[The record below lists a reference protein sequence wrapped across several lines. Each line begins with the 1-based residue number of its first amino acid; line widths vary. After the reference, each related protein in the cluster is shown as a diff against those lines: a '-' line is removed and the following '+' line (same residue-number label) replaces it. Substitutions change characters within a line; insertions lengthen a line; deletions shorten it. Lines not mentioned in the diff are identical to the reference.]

1 MTGNGSTDWT
11 VRRQQ
16 DCAQFLNDFVSAL
29 HNETVNSEQHEKIN
43 KLLSITIID
52 EFICAGHTLNNCHP
66 KQLSPTI
73 YPCCLPIPA
82 LNSNSLEHSLSEL
95 LCVQNHFER
104 KCSQCPEDTGECSTK
119 IQNEPEIMS
128 FQFQRFSFDNLS
140 NKTLKINHPIQI
152 PMTLSLP
159 YPDEPVYNLASA
171 IVHSGTPSNGHY
183 ISLVRCPVSGRIF
196 QMDDQKAPTI
206 YDESTDLLNQ
216 AYVVIYSKKT
226 KAVHTVNDVGPPIK
240 KKQRISVESDVSAC
254 SVQLNASNSNE
265 KTRCSD
271 QDVCRDDA
279 MFEAIMSKITSNSI
293 DKIIAQL
300 NLKRQTGLKRRIGD
314 VRSYYAKH
322 RTERKRILEIMV
334 EPIPK
339 SSEIQSAPSVSQP
352 NSQLSNTSMDID
364 LPSPTYIPIY
374 AESAEPG
381 EQRIG
386 KEDANHK
393 ARSAAGDNN
402 APIGSLLSMVDGTTL
417 NRILCKYGLTPQ
429 TSMATRRHQ
438 LKQLYNNNCDFQK
451 DIYQCLHGMMK
462 NIIYSSAEDIFYDCN
477 EAVPNEQEVERDSQ
491 QGPDGDI
498 GKRLDGSQD
507 DELPTPPYVSIN
519 QHRESA
525 SDIPVTTKQVETD
538 DNRWNIDT
546 WTRDSLLKYTTEH
559 LLRDPKKQNITDL
572 QIKVKLHI
580 FDSLMSDFDTSKLN
594 DLLCKYRIKKQSAF
608 ARQVGQIRAFF
619 MKNKN
624 NQIDI
629 LNFLENNKKQPEQNI
644 SHNPQPSHQNDFFP
658 ENFEE
663 IKRKREL
670 IKAERARRI
679 EGLKTG
685 DFHLD
690 TGPGTNLILEA
701 GREMHEA
708 LREIKSESCVVCR
721 NQWFDINVGP
731 RSGKCQRCSGERL
744 KKNIP
749 PTFSAKNDMDPGLA
763 PTCLRIL
770 NSVEVAAISLICP
783 QLTIYKLKGG
793 ASGIKGH
800 SISFYQDIQGFVNRL
815 PHRPEDLPIIVI
827 KAPNQNIE
835 LKANRFKI
843 LNALEFLIQKNPEY
857 GKIAIDEE
865 ALSSYPA
872 DSITPVPNIRACD
885 AAETVDARP
894 SEPEDIVVD
903 DNTGVL
909 DDADLVQTAAPFDV
923 PTRLASDQIR
933 QAVLG
938 EDHRPANLRWP
949 DRTGPA
955 SEWEY
960 AYFSK
965 AFPNLFPYGQG
976 DISKPRIGKKP
987 EFLQYIRHLTRLP
1000 DTQFAEDPRFLL
1012 HVISMYRR
1020 HKALTLGNVFA
1031 SNVFK
1036 DMTMSDLKEKV
1047 KQDDAAVMKS
1057 LILFTAQIPGTK
1069 GYFSQEAKKSVA
1081 MERWIRLKSHGE
1093 EMLNV
1098 FLTFSLPDQH
1108 LEDLHRLLPGN
1119 EQYLGKIVVK
1129 DLSDIPSDADPD
1141 LYIDKKTDFLL
1152 RRKAVHDNGHI
1163 VDYFGSKR
1171 MDLLI
1176 EKVLHNTMG
1185 MTDHIMRSEYQAR
1198 KAVHWHMA
1206 ARMPGLGLEDIQR
1219 ACKKYDFDVRV
1230 STEEEQLMSQ
1240 AEMDE
1245 YRKDLRKEGIDM
1257 DKLSTEETKQ
1267 EVAASRQRVIDFTTQ
1282 DLGLSACHP
1291 QPDPKLWPGP
1301 EGQDVSAPATNCL
1314 RENFLNITDLETD
1327 YEHLINRAML
1337 HACRITYCIIESAFR
1352 RERRPDK
1359 CRFGYPLTL
1368 YGFIQRL
1375 LEVDGH
1381 QIWNEIERDPEFQ
1394 DGAEFV
1400 YGTLEILRNHP
1411 RLVCHVPEL
1420 LSLWRGNIDMK
1431 LIKSPETLLKYILKY
1446 MMKPEQN
1453 SNTFESMIKK
1463 LTENADETTPT
1474 RKIFQ
1479 KIMLKSVGE
1488 HDISKNEAWRIING
1502 KPFVQYSRPF
1512 RNLNLTESRR
1522 VNLEANDEHSERQVL
1537 SKNFCDVYWEKDSSE
1552 HFSRFCQQYEQGQVV
1567 HHTAP
1572 NDISLYDFASD
1583 FTMQWRPSPKMHVPK
1598 PTPMFHYVPLPSNE
1612 EYRRVYCET
1621 TLLLHKPGVNRGNL
1635 TEGYTD
1641 AEAALNDFVNNDTR
1655 CPKVV
1660 KDEFIKSLKMTPL
1673 QAEQLLT
1680 NVENLVPS
1688 QGSQTV
1694 QLAQEDWMVGLGE
1707 PIRQPDLNDP
1717 EPEIE
1722 DMDDENVDAQ
1732 WDKDA
1737 DWTSD
1742 KRMLGLNNQQID
1754 DARNW
1759 IKQKRVSADL
1769 DVADEESI
1777 DVDTLNSEQTQVF
1790 TKIMDAVLPTSGQ
1803 ELIDV
1808 SGGAG
1813 TGKSYLIRAILQ
1825 HSSEEIMIVKIA
1837 APTGCAAQQFT
1848 GGQTLHSL
1856 FRIPPKKGCKELDKL
1871 SPRVLAELQLQFKDT
1886 RALII
1891 DEKGMIGLGR
1901 LAQIS
1906 SRLKEIRPDYADQPF
1921 GGLTILLAGDLRQLP
1936 PIGDLSMYS
1945 ESGGDMTQCLGRGLY
1960 RMFDKSSYSLTAQM
1974 RQQGDENAGFR
1985 NELERLATGEF
1996 SLEDWHHWQDQN
2008 YDTMDEET
2016 KNNFFG
2022 NATLLCA
2029 KKIDSVSFNHKHLK
2043 LTKNPIAQLTAKN
2056 SHGAASF
2063 DADQAQGLR
2072 NKIYVAKEAKIVL
2085 TSNLW
2090 PEAKLVNGS
2099 QGTVK
2104 YIIYKDGRK
2113 DLPDL
2118 ILCSFPNYIGPS
2130 YIPGEDQLVPIA
2142 PIEATWFSKNS
2153 PFSRMQYPLILS
2165 WALTIH
2171 KAQGRILKN
2180 MPIT

>member
-152 PMTLSLP
+152 PMTLSLH

-293 DKIIAQL
+293 DKIIDQL

-374 AESAEPG
+374 TESAEPG

-507 DELPTPPYVSIN
+507 NELPTPPYVSIN
-519 QHRESA
+519 QHCEST
-525 SDIPVTTKQVETD
+525 SDIPVTTEQVETD

-580 FDSLMSDFDTSKLN
+580 FDSLMSDFDTSKLI
-594 DLLCKYRIKKQSAF
+594 DLLCKYGMKKHTAI
-608 ARQVGQIRAFF
+608 ARQQGQIRAFF

-843 LNALEFLIQKNPEY
+843 LNALEFLVQKNPEY

-1069 GYFSQEAKKSVA
+1069 GYFSQEAKNP
-1081 MERWIRLKSHGE
+1081 W
-1093 EMLNV
+1093 
-1098 FLTFSLPDQH
+1098 
-1108 LEDLHRLLPGN
+1108 
-1119 EQYLGKIVVK
+1119 
-1129 DLSDIPSDADPD
+1129 
-1141 LYIDKKTDFLL
+1141 
-1152 RRKAVHDNGHI
+1152 
-1163 VDYFGSKR
+1163 
-1171 MDLLI
+1171 
-1176 EKVLHNTMG
+1176 
-1185 MTDHIMRSEYQAR
+1185 
-1198 KAVHWHMA
+1198 
-1206 ARMPGLGLEDIQR
+1206 
-1219 ACKKYDFDVRV
+1219 
-1230 STEEEQLMSQ
+1230 
-1240 AEMDE
+1240 
-1245 YRKDLRKEGIDM
+1245 
-1257 DKLSTEETKQ
+1257 
-1267 EVAASRQRVIDFTTQ
+1267 
-1282 DLGLSACHP
+1282 
-1291 QPDPKLWPGP
+1291 
-1301 EGQDVSAPATNCL
+1301 
-1314 RENFLNITDLETD
+1314 
-1327 YEHLINRAML
+1327 
-1337 HACRITYCIIESAFR
+1337 
-1352 RERRPDK
+1352 
-1359 CRFGYPLTL
+1359 
-1368 YGFIQRL
+1368 
-1375 LEVDGH
+1375 
-1381 QIWNEIERDPEFQ
+1381 
-1394 DGAEFV
+1394 
-1400 YGTLEILRNHP
+1400 
-1411 RLVCHVPEL
+1411 
-1420 LSLWRGNIDMK
+1420 
-1431 LIKSPETLLKYILKY
+1431 
-1446 MMKPEQN
+1446 
-1453 SNTFESMIKK
+1453 
-1463 LTENADETTPT
+1463 
-1474 RKIFQ
+1474 
-1479 KIMLKSVGE
+1479 
-1488 HDISKNEAWRIING
+1488 
-1502 KPFVQYSRPF
+1502 
-1512 RNLNLTESRR
+1512 
-1522 VNLEANDEHSERQVL
+1522 
-1537 SKNFCDVYWEKDSSE
+1537 
-1552 HFSRFCQQYEQGQVV
+1552 
-1567 HHTAP
+1567 
-1572 NDISLYDFASD
+1572 
-1583 FTMQWRPSPKMHVPK
+1583 
-1598 PTPMFHYVPLPSNE
+1598 
-1612 EYRRVYCET
+1612 
-1621 TLLLHKPGVNRGNL
+1621 
-1635 TEGYTD
+1635 
-1641 AEAALNDFVNNDTR
+1641 
-1655 CPKVV
+1655 
-1660 KDEFIKSLKMTPL
+1660 
-1673 QAEQLLT
+1673 
-1680 NVENLVPS
+1680 
-1688 QGSQTV
+1688 
-1694 QLAQEDWMVGLGE
+1694 
-1707 PIRQPDLNDP
+1707 
-1717 EPEIE
+1717 
-1722 DMDDENVDAQ
+1722 
-1732 WDKDA
+1732 
-1737 DWTSD
+1737 
-1742 KRMLGLNNQQID
+1742 
-1754 DARNW
+1754 
-1759 IKQKRVSADL
+1759 
-1769 DVADEESI
+1769 
-1777 DVDTLNSEQTQVF
+1777 
-1790 TKIMDAVLPTSGQ
+1790 
-1803 ELIDV
+1803 
-1808 SGGAG
+1808 
-1813 TGKSYLIRAILQ
+1813 
-1825 HSSEEIMIVKIA
+1825 
-1837 APTGCAAQQFT
+1837 
-1848 GGQTLHSL
+1848 
-1856 FRIPPKKGCKELDKL
+1856 
-1871 SPRVLAELQLQFKDT
+1871 
-1886 RALII
+1886 
-1891 DEKGMIGLGR
+1891 
-1901 LAQIS
+1901 
-1906 SRLKEIRPDYADQPF
+1906 
-1921 GGLTILLAGDLRQLP
+1921 
-1936 PIGDLSMYS
+1936 
-1945 ESGGDMTQCLGRGLY
+1945 QC
-1960 RMFDKSSYSLTAQM
+1960 
-1974 RQQGDENAGFR
+1974 NAG
-1985 NELERLATGEF
+1985 
-1996 SLEDWHHWQDQN
+1996 SD
-2008 YDTMDEET
+2008 
-2016 KNNFFG
+2016 
-2022 NATLLCA
+2022 
-2029 KKIDSVSFNHKHLK
+2029 
-2043 LTKNPIAQLTAKN
+2043 
-2056 SHGAASF
+2056 
-2063 DADQAQGLR
+2063 
-2072 NKIYVAKEAKIVL
+2072 
-2085 TSNLW
+2085 
-2090 PEAKLVNGS
+2090 
-2099 QGTVK
+2099 
-2104 YIIYKDGRK
+2104 
-2113 DLPDL
+2113 
-2118 ILCSFPNYIGPS
+2118 
-2130 YIPGEDQLVPIA
+2130 
-2142 PIEATWFSKNS
+2142 
-2153 PFSRMQYPLILS
+2153 
-2165 WALTIH
+2165 
-2171 KAQGRILKN
+2171 
-2180 MPIT
+2180 